1 MESSRKLQRFHGSA
15 MFLSC
20 LCKELLLNARYANDS
35 TPLLL
40 ELQAQHGNTRRSLF
54 PTSAGTRFLCALLE
68 DFADEW
74 LTKVMFEGRFHTLKD
89 AKFGA
94 AWQVLQNPLQSKNS
108 DEALQAIDMF
118 AARQRE
124 RRALVG
130 CSDWACISFS

>member
-1 MESSRKLQRFHGSA
+1 

-74 LTKVMFEGRFHTLKD
+74 LTKVMFEGRFHTLED

-94 AWQVLQNPLQSKNS
+94 AWQVLQNPLQAKNI

-130 CSDWACISFS
+130 CSDWTCISFS